1 MQLVEWFREQILSI
15 NKVLIDV
22 EEKQIADADVK
33 AWLDDLND
41 SVLKLMT
48 SWMQWRTKLC
58 D

>member
-1 MQLVEWFREQILSI
+1 M
-15 NKVLIDV
+15 LIDV
-22 EEKQIADADVK
+22 EEKQITDADVK

-41 SVLKLMT
+41 SVLKPTT

>member
-1 MQLVEWFREQILSI
+1 
-15 NKVLIDV
+15 VLIDV
-22 EEKQIADADVK
+22 EEKQITDAGVK

-58 D
+58 N